1 MKFSV
6 HKALNIKLKTKIT
19 NFLYKLCSYNLQF
32 DVVKV
37 NDKNEPLPDW
47 NSFEPN
53 QIIKRARPRDKNPG
67 SGIGEVTSW
76 KPLAATKLCGQGLA
90 AT

>member
-1 MKFSV
+1 MSHSPCGTV
-6 HKALNIKLKTKIT
+6 EL
-19 NFLYKLCSYNLQF
+19 
-32 DVVKV
+32 
-37 NDKNEPLPDW
+37 
-47 NSFEPN
+47 N
-53 QIIKRARPRDKNPG
+53 QIVMQQARPRSRDKNPG

>member
-1 MKFSV
+1 MYE
-6 HKALNIKLKTKIT
+6 LGT
-19 NFLYKLCSYNLQF
+19 YNLQS
-32 DVVKV
+32 DGVEVK
-37 NDKNEPLPDW
+37 NKSEPLPDW
-47 NSFEPN
+47 NSFELN
-53 QIIKRARPRDKNPG
+53 QIISRAQPRDKNPG